1 MIIDPV
7 LHYSV
12 VIASD
17 SVHHKHCDSP
27 SVEQFGVTAADL
39 GKGAR
44 GAKSMG
50 QEGFEQS
57 HVTSAQLC
65 K

>member
-7 LHYSV
+7 LYGSV

-17 SVHHKHCDSP
+17 RVHHKHCDAP
-27 SVEQFGVTAADL
+27 GVEQFGVTATDL

-50 QEGFEQS
+50 QERFEQS
-57 HVTSAQLC
+57 HVTSTRLC

>member
-1 MIIDPV
+1 MIIDSV
-7 LHYSV
+7 LHHSV
-12 VIASD
+12 VTASD
-17 SVHHKHCDSP
+17 RVHHKHCDAS
-27 SVEQFGVTAADL
+27 SVEQFSVTATDL

-57 HVTSAQLC
+57 HVTSTRWC